1 MPPTCPAPPVSKS
14 GWFVRTTPAR
24 RIPSATACWSIAS
37 GRVALQ
43 RAISPPTNGLRDIA
57 PSDDLRKW
65 FGHDAE
71 KWHEFR
77 RRYRTE
83 LLEHHDI
90 CGRLAEHAC
99 RQTVELLFAARD
111 EQHNNAVVLAEYL
124 QELECQR
131 RWNEG
136 WIVGGHTSP
145 VKVALREA
153 GGLWYMRHRVWTM
166 PDRASWEYAQSLLP
180 GEF

>member
-1 MPPTCPAPPVSKS
+1 MS
-14 GWFVRTTPAR
+14 R
-24 RIPSATACWSIAS
+24 TACFEIRLVRAYDA
-37 GRVALQ
+37 GPKDPECYRVLVDRLWPRGLAKSDL
-43 RAISPPTNGLRDIA
+43 ATDEWLRDIA

-99 RQTVELLFAARD
+99 RQTLELLFAARD

-145 VKVALREA
+145 VKDALREA